1 MENTPS
7 NKTQAPLK
15 STNIDI
21 WVTGTLN
28 QLFTRVFIL
37 ELNFQENNVVR
48 DKTAFFLISP
58 ICTPYTLCLN
68 IGFRQGSFV

>member
-7 NKTQAPLK
+7 NNTQASLK

-37 ELNFQENNVVR
+37 ELNFRENKVVR

-68 IGFRQGSFV
+68 IGF